1 MGKDKGCHM
10 AAPVRGAAIYARI
23 LFPHIICSEGITNEK
38 RKKDHSQK
46 TDRNGGHGGGIVHI
60 DAA

>member
-1 MGKDKGCHM
+1 M

-46 TDRNGGHGGGIVHI
+46 TDRNGGHGGGIVRI